1 MLEVVDVTRTY
12 HGIVGVRGLSF
23 TVRPGRVLGLLGPNG
38 SGKSTTVRML
48 VGLLRPSVGTI
59 RWNHVD
65 VHTNLRDYQRLIG
78 YVPEEPKLYA
88 YLTATEYLELVGG
101 LHDIAPR
108 VLESRI
114 DAYLEL
120 FDLDGDRH
128 LQLSAFSKGMRQK
141 VLMAAAL
148 VNDPQ
153 LVVFD
158 EPCSGLDVPSLLI
171 HRRMV
176 AELAARGKIIVY
188 SSHEMDLVEKV
199 CDDVVI
205 LRKGQVVAN
214 DSVER
219 LRQQSRSAT
228 LEGVFTALA
237 VDHDVDR
244 VGAALAHVAVETT
257 AAP

>member
-12 HGIVGVRGLSF
+12 HGLIGVRGLSF
-23 TVRPGRVLGLLGPNG
+23 TVGGRVLGLLGPNG

-48 VGLLRPSVGTI
+48 VGLLRPSIGEI
-59 RWNHVD
+59 RWNGENIQA
-65 VHTNLRDYQRLIG
+65 NLREYQRLVG
-78 YVPEEPKLYA
+78 YVPEEPKLYG
-88 YLTATEYLELVGG
+88 YLTAIEYLELVGG

-108 VLESRI
+108 ILRTRI
-114 DAYLEL
+114 DTYLEL
-120 FDLDGDRH
+120 FGLETDRY

-148 VNDPQ
+148 LHDPQ

-158 EPCSGLDVPSLLI
+158 EPCSGLDVPSILI

-176 AELAARGKIIVY
+176 AALAARGKTIVY

-205 LRKGQVVAN
+205 LRTGHVVAN
-214 DSVER
+214 DSVAR
-219 LRQQSRSAT
+219 LRLESRSDS

-237 VDHDVDR
+237 VEDDVDG
-244 VGAALAHVAVETT
+244 VGTALAHVADETAT
-257 AAP
+257 AR